1 VLWLLIALYR
11 KPPIIIGK
19 CAIIVIERHLVLVV
33 AHHQEL
39 FVVVFDSVLEWVVFA
54 LGQLALAALVYA
66 WGRLDEVV
74 VIL

>member
-1 VLWLLIALYR
+1 MLLLIITLDR

-19 CAIIVIERHLVLVV
+19 CAFIVIERHLVLVV

-39 FVVVFDSVLEWVVFA
+39 FVVVFYSVLEWVVFA
-54 LGQLALAALVYA
+54 LGQLALAALVHA

>member
-1 VLWLLIALYR
+1 MLWLLIALYR

-39 FVVVFDSVLEWVVFA
+39 FVVIFYRVLEWVVFA
-54 LGQLALAALVYA
+54 LGELALAALVHA